1 MVRVARTLRRL
12 AVMHNMGVCEVK
24 TREGFHL
31 ATALNHTAVVTGK
44 QGSHGLFGLFSLPAR
59 PPTCAA
65 SRREKDEQV
74 EIVEEGH
81 GQQA

>member
-12 AVMHNMGVCEVK
+12 AVMHNMGVCGVK

-31 ATALNHTAVVTGK
+31 TTAIPRAVVTGCRG
-44 QGSHGLFGLFSLPAR
+44 GSFLLPAR
-59 PPTCAA
+59 PPTCAP
-65 SRREKDEQV
+65 SRREKDEQM

>member
-24 TREGFHL
+24 TRERFHL
-31 ATALNHTAVVTGK
+31 ATALNHTPWLQASRGVVGC
-44 QGSHGLFGLFSLPAR
+44 SARFSLPAR

-81 GQQA
+81 G